1 MSAVPAPPTMPT
13 AATPVLDLDDVEFAY
28 RRRGRPDR
36 SVLRGVSLAIAP
48 GELVAILGPNGSGK
62 TTLLR
67 LATGL
72 VTAQRGAVRLDDRLI
87 GEWSRREI
95 SRRVAVLPQI
105 PTLPEGFRVEELVEM
120 GRAPHARSRFGATA
134 QDADAVQ
141 RALEDAG
148 ATDLVGRTID
158 ELSGG
163 ERQRVA
169 VAMAL
174 AQEPRLLLLDEPT
187 QHLDLAHQVALLA
200 MLERL
205 RRSRGMA
212 VVAVLHDP
220 ALTTLADPR
229 VVLFSEGRIVA
240 DGPAADVLQPT
251 TVSRVFDISLA
262 AALALSGRGGSPN

>member
-1 MSAVPAPPTMPT
+1 MNAGV
-13 AATPVLDLDDVEFAY
+13 TPLLILDDVQFAY

-36 SVLRGVSLAIAP
+36 TVLRGVSLAIAP

-72 VTAQRGAVRLDDRLI
+72 LAAQAGVVRLDEREI
-87 GEWSRREI
+87 GAWTRREV
-95 SRRVAVLPQI
+95 SQRVAVLPQI
-105 PTLPEGFRVEELVEM
+105 PTLPEGFRIEELVEM
-120 GRAPHARSRFGATA
+120 GRAPHARSRFGATTA
-134 QDADAVQ
+134 DADAVQ
-141 RALEDAG
+141 QALIDAG
-148 ATDLVGRTID
+148 AVDLVGRTVD

-220 ALTTLADPR
+220 ALTALAAPR
-229 VVLFSEGRIVA
+229 VVLLSEGRIVA
-240 DGPAADVLQPT
+240 DGPAADVLQPA
-251 TVSRVFDISLA
+251 TVSQVFQISPA

>member
-1 MSAVPAPPTMPT
+1 MTT
-13 AATPVLDLDDVEFAY
+13 AASPLLALDDVRFAY

-36 SVLRGVSLAIAP
+36 EVLRGVSLAIAP
-48 GELVAILGPNGSGK
+48 GELVAMLGPNGSGK

-67 LATGL
+67 LATARLAAQGGL
-72 VTAQRGAVRLDDRLI
+72 VRLDGRPIAD
-87 GEWSRREI
+87 WTRREI
-95 SRRVAVLPQI
+95 AQRVAVLPQI
-105 PTLPEGFRVEELVEM
+105 PGLPEGFRVEELVEM
-120 GRAPHARSRFGATA
+120 GRAPHARSRFGATT
-134 QDADAVQ
+134 ADATAVEQ
-141 RALEDAG
+141 ALVDAG
-148 ATDLVGRTID
+148 AVDLAGREID

-220 ALTTLADPR
+220 ALTALADPR
-229 VVLFSEGRIVA
+229 VVLLSEGRIVA
-240 DGPAADVLQPT
+240 DGPAGQVLQPA
-251 TVSRVFDISLA
+251 TVSRVFEISLA